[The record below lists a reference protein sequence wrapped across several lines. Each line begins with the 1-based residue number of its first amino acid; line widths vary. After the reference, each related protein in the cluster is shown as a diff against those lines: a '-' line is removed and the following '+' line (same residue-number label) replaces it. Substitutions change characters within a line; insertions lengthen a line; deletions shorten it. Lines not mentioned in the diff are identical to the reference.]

1 MARKVIAR
9 RDGYLHER
17 AYQHRASELLQRH
30 YPREHVETQ
39 WYPFKGEERN
49 MYWPVVDIAV
59 GPFAMRERLGHL
71 YTELMLHTRALIERL
86 IEFHNRNV
94 EELGE
99 RMDFETLL
107 EFNENA
113 RCLFCIEIE
122 ESGSRKHCLG
132 NLVNA
137 SALGRIGLLVARNRR
152 TLNIFV
158 RERAYLKFLE
168 DVGKNTFKTANAL
181 VVTEEQFDEWLV
193 NHAGMPVQTVEI

>member
-1 MARKVIAR
+1 MVPRIVAR

-17 AYQHRASELLQRH
+17 AYQQRAKELLQRH
-30 YPREHVETQ
+30 YPREQVETQ

-59 GPFAMRERLGHL
+59 GPFAMRERLGYR
-71 YTELMLHTRALIERL
+71 YTELMSGTRALVERL
-86 IEFHNRNV
+86 IEFHNQNV

-107 EFNENA
+107 AFNENA

-137 SALGRIGLLVARNRR
+137 SALGRLGLLVARNRR

-158 RERAYLKFLE
+158 RERAYLRFLE

-181 VVTEEQFDEWLV
+181 VVTEEQFDQWLGH
-193 NHAGMPVQTVEI
+193 HAGR

>member
-1 MARKVIAR
+1 
-9 RDGYLHER
+9 
-17 AYQHRASELLQRH
+17 
-30 YPREHVETQ
+30 
-39 WYPFKGEERN
+39 

-59 GPFAMRERLGHL
+59 GPFATRERLGHR
-71 YTELMLHTRALIERL
+71 YTQLVLDSRALIERL
-86 IEFHNRNV
+86 IEFHNGNV

-99 RMDFETLL
+99 RMDFGTLL

-137 SALGRIGLLVARNRR
+137 SALGRVGLLVARNKR
-152 TLNIFV
+152 TLDIFV

-168 DVGKNTFKTANAL
+168 GVQKNTFKTANAL
-181 VVTEEQFDEWLV
+181 VVSEEQFDEWL
-193 NHAGMPVQTVEI
+193 GEQPGG

>member
-1 MARKVIAR
+1 VPRIVARP
-9 RDGYLHER
+9 DGYLHER
-17 AYQHRASELLQRH
+17 AYQQRAKELLQRH
-30 YPREHVETQ
+30 YPREQVETQ

-59 GPFAMRERLGHL
+59 GPFAMRERLGYR
-71 YTELMLHTRALIERL
+71 YTELMSDTRTFVERL
-86 IEFHNRNV
+86 MEFHNRNV

-107 EFNENA
+107 GFNENA

-181 VVTEEQFDEWLV
+181 VVTEEQFDQWLDDHSV
-193 NHAGMPVQTVEI
+193 R